1 MSGTPGLADAATRR
15 AAATVWPCFAWSGR
29 YEPTTPASWSAS
41 SMTTQETH
49 PARMALSIQPETAAY
64 ISGVMTRTAGDF
76 SRASMDASTACRA
89 SAGAASAISASPS
102 SWKTTSAA
110 GTRDRATS
118 SAKRPPRPVHEAAN
132 RSSRSAAFSAA
143 RAVVGTSHT
152 QMRCSS
158 VPTAAADSAA

>member
-102 SWKTTSAA
+102 WKTTSAA